1 MATIITA
8 PTDPLYSYFYG
19 DIDVY
24 PPLNSDAGTGSV
36 YLRNSTSSFLVSG
49 NTNLNQTY
57 INTNNGQFNIDGTND
72 IVANMTSAISL
83 TATLA
88 SNFTTTAGI
97 LTLNSTA
104 TDANG
109 KVSISAAGTGTDSV
123 LISASNATSGQ
134 VHITSAGAAASSV
147 LIDATDAAGQVV
159 LQSAGTSSTAIKLES
174 TAGGIDL
181 SAVGVINI
189 TTTDTANGIT
199 IGTGTTTVPIT
210 IGTTGS
216 LTTIQGDLLVKGS
229 TTSVNTITLT
239 FDDNVVIL
247 NAGNHLSG
255 FDAGLAIRR
264 YQIPQG
270 TTAANPDG
278 SIIDDTFGPIQEQGA
293 FQAGSATPGT
303 LVLAEHASD
312 TNDWYKGWWLV
323 VTSGTG
329 ANQVVRIK
337 SYVGSTKTATIYVA
351 ADNVTP
357 PPGPTTET
365 VFSDGVDMTVAPS
378 AADTYSLYNAAYP
391 ATYYNDT
398 IGKWSFSTIANIE
411 DGITSTSVQQPQ
423 NIESGSVSIRGKT
436 YYNVSGSA
444 STTTITF
451 TLLNHGL
458 SIGNLIRV
466 DNTDD
471 FSVDFTSATPY
482 AVISVPTADT
492 FTITVSTTTTSI
504 SASSATLYFYT
515 SSVISANIIQSFD
528 PEYPISIP
536 GISVYQDIV
545 IPDVSTATFLLSLTT
560 TYGAYLLLVS
570 DISGTG
576 ATAIF
581 ACTNNGLGANP
592 ARIAATKNA
601 TTPARISA
609 NWASATQIGIFHMP
623 AASIAV
629 GNYTYRCRIMSCI

>member
-8 PTDPLYSYFYG
+8 PADPLYSYFYG

-36 YLRNSTSSFLVSG
+36 YLRNSASSFLVSG

-57 INTNNGQFNIDGTND
+57 INTNNGQFNIDGTNN

-109 KVSISAAGTGTDSV
+109 KISISAGGTGTNSV
-123 LISASNATSGQ
+123 LISATNATSGQ
-134 VHITSAGAAASSV
+134 VHITSAGAAVGSV
-147 LIDATDAAGQVV
+147 LIDATNASGQVL
-159 LQSAGTSSTAIKLES
+159 LQSAGTSATAIKLES

-181 SAVGVINI
+181 SAVGVVNI
-189 TTTDTANGIT
+189 TTTNTANGIT
-199 IGTGTTTVPIT
+199 IGTGTATVPIT

-229 TTSVNTITLT
+229 TTSVNTISLT

-247 NAGNHLSG
+247 NAGNILSG
-255 FDAGLAIRR
+255 YNAGLSIRR

-270 TTAANPDG
+270 TTAASPAG
-278 SIIDDTFGPIQEQGA
+278 SVIQTLGPIQEQGA

-303 LVLAEHASD
+303 LVLADHASD

-365 VFSDGVDMTVAPS
+365 TFSDGVDMTVAPS
-378 AADTYSLYNAAYP
+378 VSDTYSLFNSGYP
-391 ATYYNDT
+391 ATYYNEST
-398 IGKWSFSTIANIE
+398 AKWNFSTVANIE
-411 DGITSTSVQQPQ
+411 DGITATTVQQPQ

-444 STTTITF
+444 SGTTITF

-482 AVISVPTADT
+482 SVVSVPTANT
-492 FTITVSTTTTSI
+492 FTITVGATTTSI

-515 SSVISANIIQSFD
+515 SSVISANIIQAFD

-545 IPDVSTATFLLSLTT
+545 IPVTSTSIFLLSLTS
-560 TYGAYLLLVS
+560 TYGAYMLLVS
-570 DISGTG
+570 DISGSG
-576 ATAIF
+576 ATGVF
-581 ACTNNGLGANP
+581 ACANNGLGASPN
-592 ARIAATKNA
+592 RIVSTKNA
-601 TTPARISA
+601 SSTARISST
-609 NWASATQIGIFHMP
+609 WASATQIGIFHQP
-623 AASIAV
+623 AASSGS

>member
-8 PTDPLYSYFYG
+8 PADPLYSYFYG

-36 YLRNSTSSFLVSG
+36 YLRNSASSFLVSG

-57 INTNNGQFNIDGTND
+57 INTNNGQFNIDGTNN

-88 SNFTTTAGI
+88 SNFTTSAGI

-109 KVSISAAGTGTDSV
+109 KVSISAAGTGTNSV
-123 LISASNATSGQ
+123 LISATNATSGQ
-134 VHITSAGAAASSV
+134 VHITSAGAAAGSV
-147 LIDATDAAGQVV
+147 LIDSTNAAGQVV
-159 LQSAGTSSTAIKLES
+159 LQSAGTSATAIKLES

-181 SAVGVINI
+181 SAVGIVNI
-189 TTTDTANGIT
+189 TTTNTANGIT
-199 IGTGTTTVPIT
+199 IGTGTATVPIT

-229 TTSVNTITLT
+229 TTSVNTISLT

-247 NAGNHLSG
+247 NAGNILSG
-255 FDAGLAIRR
+255 YNAGLSIRR

-270 TTAANPDG
+270 TTAASPAG
-278 SIIDDTFGPIQEQGA
+278 SVIQTLGPIQEQGA

-303 LVLAEHASD
+303 LVLGEHASD

-337 SYVGSTKTATIYVA
+337 SYIGSTKTATIYVA

-357 PPGPTTET
+357 PPGPTTEST
-365 VFSDGVDMTVAPS
+365 FSDGVDMTVAP
-378 AADTYSLYNAAYP
+378 AGADTYSLFNSGYP
-391 ATYYNDT
+391 ATYYNET
-398 IGKWSFSTIANIE
+398 TAKWNFSTVANIE
-411 DGITSTSVQQPQ
+411 DGITATTVQQPQ

-436 YYNVSGSA
+436 YYNVKGSA
-444 STTTITF
+444 SVTTITF

-482 AVISVPTADT
+482 AVVTVPTANT
-492 FTITVSTTTTSI
+492 FTITVAATTTS
-504 SASSATLYFYT
+504 SAPSSATLYFYT
-515 SSVISANIIQSFD
+515 TSVISANVIQAFD

-545 IPDVSTATFLLSLTT
+545 IPVTSTATFLLSLTS
-560 TYGAYLLLVS
+560 TYGAYMLLVS
-570 DISGTG
+570 DVSGSG

-581 ACTNNGLGANP
+581 ACTNNGLGATP
-592 ARIAATKNA
+592 SRIVSTKNSLS
-601 TTPARISA
+601 TARISA
-609 NWASATQIGIFHMP
+609 NWASATQIGIFHQP
-623 AASIAV
+623 AASSGS
-629 GNYTYRCRIMSCI
+629 GNYTYRARIMSCI